1 MNDKTFIDKVQFYS
15 VAFGSD
21 ADSKTLQSIASAFGS
36 KSKFLLALD
45 ATTLK
50 QTFEDLDRCKRF

>member
-36 KSKFLLALD
+36 KSNLNYIFLIEKL
-45 ATTLK
+45 
-50 QTFEDLDRCKRF
+50 